1 MSAIHVVVV
10 VAVLVAGAGTATA
23 AAQGVTVSVG
33 GGAAPPLG
41 YLNSG
46 TNTGFHGMAAV
57 TVAPSTVPVS
67 IRLDAMYSRFDF
79 SGGDDGHFRVFQGT
93 VNAVYRFRA
102 AEATTIR
109 PYLIGGLGVYNYKSV
124 FDPLFFEDEAN
135 TDLGINGGAGATL
148 MVGALGVFAEV
159 RYHGVFTSGENA
171 EFLPITVGVQFGR
184 R

>member
-1 MSAIHVVVV
+1 MRAMHVLVVI
-10 VAVLVAGAGTATA
+10 AVLAAVAGGGTA

-41 YLNSG
+41 YLDSG
-46 TNTGFHGMAAV
+46 ANTGIHGLAAV
-57 TVAPSTVPVS
+57 TVAPSAVPVS

-79 SGGDDGHFRVFQGT
+79 SGDDGHFRVVQGT

-109 PYLIGGLGVYNYKSV
+109 PYLIGGLGVYNYKSI
-124 FDPLFFEDEAN
+124 FDPAFFQDNAN
-135 TDLGINGGAGATL
+135 TDLGINGGAGATVML
-148 MVGALGVFAEV
+148 GGLGVFAEV

-171 EFLPITVGVQFGR
+171 EFLPITVGVQLGGR
-184 R
+184 